1 MYVDAKKF
9 DYSRFNYPDA
19 DRLIKRDKEAA
30 RIAYKKWMEEGVSAI
45 VERQWEIDDIGAVEQ
60 TGDFIKL
67 LKEAEFTYAL
77 GAYTSVVSLVG
88 VCAEDL
94 CRFFANSAG
103 HNLDSLTQDNRIK
116 ELVRLNL
123 ISQAIGSQLHTV
135 RRLRNDCLH
144 YNAAFKQKDA
154 AALKTDALASLNAI
168 KAVYAQIMGVI
179 DYRNTDASKTFA
191 MINAITEEASANG
204 QTAESALARTRNVFA
219 AAFGFDLSMNS
230 ARPVY
235 NTSMFTVLDVDSEGD
250 PPEISLREMGSGM
263 IVIVDLVAS
272 EIEDIQAHG
281 IEDGDLVSAS
291 LMSVPNELEVTGLWR
306 LTGPIRLLSK

>member
-1 MYVDAKKF
+1 MDQ
-9 DYSRFNYPDA
+9 S
-19 DRLIKRDKEAA
+19 
-30 RIAYKKWMEEGVSAI
+30 VSAI
-45 VERQWEIDDIGAVEQ
+45 VDRQWEIDDIGAVEQ

-77 GAYTSVVSLVG
+77 GAHTSVVSLVG

-94 CRFFANSAG
+94 CRFFADSAG
-103 HNLDSLTQDNRIK
+103 HNMDSLSQDSRIK
-116 ELVRLNL
+116 ELVRLGL
-123 ISQAIGSQLHTV
+123 VSQAIGSQLHIV

-154 AALKTDALASLNAI
+154 AALKADALASLNAI

-179 DYRNTDASKTFA
+179 DYRNTDATKTFA
-191 MINAITEEASANG
+191 IINAITEEASASG

-235 NTSMFTVLDVDSEGD
+235 STSMFTVLDVDPDND

-263 IVIVDLVAS
+263 IAIVDLMVPELEA
-272 EIEDIQAHG
+272 IQTLG
-281 IEDGDLVSAS
+281 IGEGDMVSAS
-291 LMSVPNELEVTGLWR
+291 LMSIPNELETTGLWR
-306 LTGPIRLLSK
+306 LTGPIRLLSKAC

>member
-1 MYVDAKKF
+1 MYIDAKKF

-19 DRLIKRDKEAA
+19 DRLIERDKEAA
-30 RIAYKKWMEEGVSAI
+30 RIAYKKWMEDGVSAI

-67 LKEAEFTYAL
+67 LREAEFTYAL
-77 GAYTSVVSLVG
+77 GAFTSVISLVG

-103 HNLDSLTQDNRIK
+103 HNLDSLSQDGRIK
-116 ELVRLNL
+116 ELVRLGL
-123 ISQAIGSQLHTV
+123 ISTAIGNDLHTV

-154 AALKTDALASLNAI
+154 VALKADALASLNAI
-168 KAVYAQIMGVI
+168 KAIFAQIVGVI
-179 DYRNTDASKTFA
+179 DYRNIDASKTFA
-191 MINAITEEASANG
+191 MIEAITGEARANG

-235 NTSMFTVLDVDSEGD
+235 STSMFTVLDLDPECD
-250 PPEISLREMGSGM
+250 PPEVSLREMASGM
-263 IVIVDLVAS
+263 IVVVDLVAA
-272 EIEDIQAHG
+272 EVEAIQALG

-291 LMSVPNELEVTGLWR
+291 LMSIPNELETTGLWR
-306 LTGPIRLLSK
+306 LTGPVRLLSK

>member
-19 DRLIKRDKEAA
+19 DRLLKRDKEVA
-30 RIAYKKWMEEGVSAI
+30 RIAYKKWMADSVAAI

-67 LKEAEFTYAL
+67 LREAEFTYAL
-77 GAYTSVVSLVG
+77 GAYTSVISLVG

-103 HNLDSLTQDNRIK
+103 HDLDALKQYHRINKLVSLK
-116 ELVRLNL
+116 L
-123 ISQAIGSQLHTV
+123 IPKAVGDQLHKV
-135 RRLRNDCLH
+135 RELRNDCLH
-144 YNAAFKQKDA
+144 FNAAFKQKDE
-154 AALKTDALASLNAI
+154 AALRADALAALNAI
-168 KAVYAQIMGVI
+168 KAVYGQILGVI
-179 DYRNTDASKTFA
+179 DYRKTDASTTFA
-191 MINAITEEASANG
+191 MINAITEEASAKG

-235 NTSMFTVLDVDSEGD
+235 STSMFTVLGVDSEID
-250 PPEISLREMGSGM
+250 PPEIDLRDMVSGM
-263 IVIVDLVAS
+263 IVCVDLIAS
-272 EIEDIQAHG
+272 EVEEIERLG
-281 IEDGDLVSAS
+281 IEEGDLVSAS
-291 LMSVPNELEVTGLWR
+291 LMSIPNELETTGLWR

>member
-1 MYVDAKKF
+1 MYVDARKF
-9 DYSRFNYPDA
+9 DYSRFSYPDA
-19 DRLIKRDKEAA
+19 DRLIERDKDAA
-30 RIAYKKWMEEGVSAI
+30 RTAYLRWIDESVFAI
-45 VERQWEIDDIGAVEQ
+45 VERQWEIQDIGAVQQ

-77 GAYTSVVSLVG
+77 GAYISVISLVG

-103 HNLDSLTQDNRIK
+103 HNLDSLSQDNRIK

-123 ISQAIGSQLHTV
+123 ISQAIAGQLHTV

-154 AALKTDALASLNAI
+154 GTLKADALASLNEI

-179 DYRNTDASKTFA
+179 DYRLTDASKTFT
-191 MINAITEEASANG
+191 MINAITEEASANRE
-204 QTAESALARTRNVFA
+204 TAESALARTRNVFA

-230 ARPVY
+230 ARPFY
-235 NTSMFTVLDVDSEGD
+235 TTSIFSVLEVDTEIN
-250 PPEISLREMGSGM
+250 PAEISLRDMGSGM

-272 EIEDIQAHG
+272 EIEDIQAQG
-281 IEDGDLVSAS
+281 IEQGDVIAVS